1 MSRSFLVP
9 TIIAGVIGLA
19 GLLLVLFA
27 WHLPPFAPSAPTTE
41 NAYLRG
47 RVTTI
52 SPQLSGYI
60 AKVEVQDF
68 QDVRESDVIAVLDDR
83 IYRQKLAQAEA
94 GLAGAK
100 AAMEVAV
107 QNVRSAEAVLKSDAA
122 ALASADLAVET
133 ARSDN
138 SRTTSLRE
146 RGVATEAALE
156 QTELALQKALTAQT
170 QAQATMDVQRE
181 QLANAKVQIASAQA
195 QIDNANAAVELTR
208 IDLGNTVIRA
218 PAAGKLGQIAVRVG
232 QYVSPGTALV
242 SHVGQDLW
250 LIANFNESSLNS
262 LAVGQKVRFSVDA
275 LHGQVFTGVIE
286 SFSPA
291 TASEFSLI
299 AGTNATGNFTKIAQR
314 VPVRIRIDPGQARA
328 ELLAPGFSV
337 VASVQPD

>member
-68 QDVRESDVIAVLDDR
+68 QEVHEGDVIAVLDDR

-122 ALASADLAVET
+122 ALASADLAVQT

-156 QTELALQKALTAQT
+156 QTGLALQKALTAQT

-314 VPVRIRIDPGQARA
+314 VPVRIRIDPGQAQA
-328 ELLAPGFSV
+328 GLLAPGFSV

>member
-1 MSRSFLVP
+1 MSRSFFVP

-68 QDVRESDVIAVLDDR
+68 QEVREGDVIAVLDDR